1 MKYLPTF
8 ENFLKENVSN
18 GVVTCSGCGWDWEI
32 SDGGNDP
39 YICHKC
45 GRDNES
51 LVNEAAAYKQKE
63 DFSGK
68 KYGTH
73 LAGSRIYTFKSGG
86 HDYILDFTIDEYIPV
101 PNKKGEYYYI
111 LRSDIR
117 TKKKEFELVQSG
129 APFELISTV
138 KDIHKL
144 VLEDLKNHGWTV
156 KGLKLYYSIEPGEEK
171 NVRAV
176 FFNRAVTS
184 AFSDLKISYD
194 VETSID
200 TRLQKSVYN
209 YKFK

>member
-1 MKYLPTF
+1 MKHIQTF
-8 ENFLKENVSN
+8 EEFLKENVSN

-32 SDGGNDP
+32 SVGGDDP

-45 GRDNES
+45 WRDNDP

-63 DFSGK
+63 EFSGK
-68 KYGTH
+68 KYGAR
-73 LAGSRIYTFKSGG
+73 LEGSRIYTFKSGG
-86 HDYILDFTIDEYIPV
+86 HDYILDFTIDEYLPI
-101 PNKKGEYYYI
+101 PNKKGEYSYI

-117 TKKKEFELVQSG
+117 TKKKEFELVQS
-129 APFELISTV
+129 ASPFELIATV

-144 VLEDLKNHGWTV
+144 VLEDLKSNGYLV
-156 KGLKLYYSIEPGEEK
+156 EGLKLYYSMEPGEEK

-176 FFNRAVTS
+176 FFNRAVTA

-194 VETSID
+194 VATSVD
-200 TRLQKSVYN
+200 ARLQKSIYD